1 MKRLITLLL
10 VVAATLGAQAQ
21 LLWKVSGNGLDQPSY
36 LFGTYHLAPLG
47 IKDSIAALPQAMQD
61 VQQVYGEI
69 VMADMMKPEP
79 LMKMQQQM
87 MLPADTTLKSLFSPA
102 EFETI
107 AQAVQEYLKVDIALL
122 DRMKPAALMQQLTVL
137 FYLKHTPGYNP
148 QEQLDASFQQEA
160 TKAGKKVGGLET
172 VQSQLDIL
180 FNKPLRRQA
189 EDLYCFLSNPDKAER
204 QAKEVIAAY
213 AAQDLDAMLRLMEEK
228 EGTKCDPTPEEMAQL
243 LYDRNHAW
251 VKQMPALMQAAP
263 TLFVIGAGHLPGDQ
277 GLIKLLQAQ
286 GYAVEALK

>member
-69 VMADMMKPEP
+69 VMADMMKPET

-228 EGTKCDPTPEEMAQL
+228 EGTKCDPTPGEMAQL

>member
-1 MKRLITLLL
+1 
-10 VVAATLGAQAQ
+10 
-21 LLWKVSGNGLDQPSY
+21 
-36 LFGTYHLAPLG
+36 
-47 IKDSIAALPQAMQD
+47 MQD
-61 VQQVYGEI
+61 VQQVCGEV
-69 VMADMMKPEP
+69 VMADMMKPET
-79 LMKMQQQM
+79 LMKMQQQA

-102 EFETI
+102 EFETVT
-107 AQAVQEYLKVDIALL
+107 QAVQEYLQVDIALL
-122 DRMKPAALMQQLTVL
+122 DRMKPAALFQQLTVM

-213 AAQDLDAMLRLMEEK
+213 AAQDLDTILRLMEEK

-243 LYDRNHAW
+243 LYDRNHNWA
-251 VKQMPALMQAAP
+251 KQLPALMQAAP
-263 TLFVIGAGHLPGDQ
+263 TLFVVGAGHLPGEQ
-277 GLIKLLQAQ
+277 GLIKLLQGK
-286 GYAVEALK
+286 GYTVEPLQ

>member
-1 MKRLITLLL
+1 MKRFITLLL

-21 LLWKVSGNGLDQPSY
+21 LLWKVSGNGLDKPSY
-36 LFGTYHLAPLG
+36 LFGTYHLASLG
-47 IKDSIAALPQAMQD
+47 IKDSIAALPQVQQD

-69 VMADMMKPEP
+69 IMADMMKPET

-107 AQAVQEYLKVDIALL
+107 TQAVQEYLKVDIALL
-122 DRMKPAALMQQLTVL
+122 DRMKPAALFQQLTVM

-148 QEQLDASFQQEA
+148 QEQLDASFQQDA

-189 EDLYCFLSNPDKAER
+189 EDLYCFLSDPAKAER
-204 QAKEVIAAY
+204 QAKEVITAY
-213 AAQDLDAMLRLMEEK
+213 AAQDLDTVLRLMEEK

-243 LYDRNHAW
+243 LYDRNHNWA
-251 VKQMPALMQAAP
+251 KQMPALMQAAP
-263 TLFVIGAGHLPGDQ
+263 TLFVVGAGHLPGEQ
-277 GLIKLLQAQ
+277 GLLALLKAQ
-286 GYAVEALK
+286 GYTVEPMP

>member
-21 LLWKVSGNGLDQPSY
+21 LLWKVSGNGLDKPSY
-36 LFGTYHLAPLG
+36 LFGTYHLASLG
-47 IKDSIAALPQAMQD
+47 IKDSIAALPQAQQD
-61 VQQVYGEI
+61 VQQVYGEV
-69 VMADMMKPEP
+69 VMADMMKPET
-79 LMKMQQQM
+79 LMKMQQQA
-87 MLPADTTLKSLFSPA
+87 MLPADTTLKSLFSPD

-107 AQAVQEYLKVDIALL
+107 TQAVQEYLQVDIALL
-122 DRMKPAALMQQLTVL
+122 DRMKPAALFQQLTVM

-148 QEQLDASFQQEA
+148 QEQLDASFQQDA

-180 FNKPLRRQA
+180 FNKPLRRHA
-189 EDLYCFLSNPDKAER
+189 EDLYCFLSNPAKAER

-213 AAQDLDAMLRLMEEK
+213 AAQDLDTVLRLMEEK

-243 LYDRNHAW
+243 LYDRNHNW
-251 VKQMPALMQAAP
+251 TKQMPALMQAAP
-263 TLFVIGAGHLPGDQ
+263 TLFVVGAGHLPGEQ
-277 GLIKLLQAQ
+277 GLIKLLQGK
-286 GYAVEALK
+286 GYTVEPLK

>member
-21 LLWKVSGNGLDQPSY
+21 LLWKVSGNGLDKPSY
-36 LFGTYHLAPLG
+36 LFGTYHLASLG
-47 IKDSIAALPQAMQD
+47 IKDSIAALPQAQQD
-61 VQQVYGEI
+61 VQQVYGEV
-69 VMADMMKPEP
+69 VMADMMKPET
-79 LMKMQQQM
+79 LMKMQQQA
-87 MLPADTTLKSLFSPA
+87 MLPADTTLKSLFSPD

-107 AQAVQEYLKVDIALL
+107 TQAVQEYLQVDIALL
-122 DRMKPAALMQQLTVL
+122 DRMKPAALFQQLTVM

-172 VQSQLDIL
+172 VQSQMDIL

-189 EDLYCFLSNPDKAER
+189 EDLYCFLSNPAKAER
-204 QAKEVIAAY
+204 QAKELIAAY
-213 AAQDLDAMLRLMEEK
+213 AVQDLDTIIRLMEEK

-243 LYDRNHAW
+243 LYNRNHNWA
-251 VKQMPALMQAAP
+251 KQMPDIMQAAP
-263 TLFVIGAGHLPGDQ
+263 TLFVIGAGHLPGEQ
-277 GLIKLLQAQ
+277 GLIKLLQGK
-286 GYAVEALK
+286 GYTVEPLK